1 MKQKKE
7 KKQRHLKKPTRRQVL
22 RFLLN
27 SLIIVFGNA
36 VAAAASAFFIGP
48 NHFVM
53 GGTTGFG
60 IFVENVLTRYTT
72 FSETATLWARNIAV
86 YAINITLFIVGAILL
101 GKKLVVTTLAG
112 TLLYP
117 SFLSLFTLAN
127 NVYLDA
133 HAGQPVASEDPM
145 LAAFMG
151 ALLFGFGVGI
161 VIRVGASTGGTDIPA
176 LIFHKLFA
184 TPVSVTLWIC
194 DFTIVALNLIAVDI
208 DRILYGVVITLISSV
223 VVDKVTPIGM
233 RRTQVKI
240 VSAHYKEIRD
250 MILTK
255 ISRGVTVLY
264 GQTGYLKKDCHMLL
278 TVISHR
284 QLVTLKA
291 EVRKIDPEAFMTIS
305 VVSEVRGR
313 GFQSEG
319 VEFLLPREK
328 EENALPPAPDTEEEH
343 AEDRQLQN

>member
-1 MKQKKE
+1 MKR
-7 KKQRHLKKPTRRQVL
+7 KQSARGKHLKKPTRRQVL
-22 RFLLN
+22 RLVLN

-36 VAAAASAFFIGP
+36 VAAAASAFFIAP
-48 NHFVM
+48 NKFVM
-53 GGTTGFG
+53 GGTTGLG
-60 IFVENVLTRYTT
+60 IFVSNVLTKFTD
-72 FSETATLWARNIAV
+72 FSETATEWARNIAV
-86 YAINITLFIVGAILL
+86 YAVNISLFILGAILL

-117 SFLSLFTLAN
+117 SFLSLFTLVNRA
-127 NVYLDA
+127 YLDSHGGNA
-133 HAGQPVASEDPM
+133 IASDDPM

-176 LIFHKLFA
+176 LIFHKFFA

-194 DFTIVALNLIAVDI
+194 DFTIVALNFIAVDI
-208 DRILYGVVITLISSV
+208 ESILYGVVITLISSFI
-223 VVDKVTPIGM
+223 VDKVTPIGM

-240 VSAHYKEIRD
+240 VSMRYKEIRD

-284 QLVTLKA
+284 QLVALKA
-291 EVRKIDPEAFMTIS
+291 EVQKIDPEAFMTIS

-328 EENALPPAPDTEEEH
+328 EKDALPPIPDAEERTEE
-343 AEDRQLQN
+343 DQ